1 MKTRILA
8 IATALLSILHLHAQ
22 EPGDKYGVGSMPFN
36 NDGNV
41 VFNETVQI
49 EQSADVLYSLAKSA
63 IADIFVSAKNVIQL
77 DDKDSHTLIAKG
89 KNRISNVTID
99 FTLKIQTKD
108 GRFRMSMYD
117 ITYTATVP
125 NLPNTVWNAEELTD
139 ENCINPK
146 NGQCKKNGKGYARRT
161 VIDTKDKVFKSI
173 ISKMD
178 SVSTEE
184 DW

>member
-1 MKTRILA
+1 MKTRIIA
-8 IATALLSILHLHAQ
+8 IATVLLSILNLHAQ
-22 EPGDKYGVGSMPFN
+22 DDKYGVGSMPFS

-41 VFNETVQI
+41 VFNETIQI

-89 KNRISNVTID
+89 KNRISDVTID

-117 ITYTATVP
+117 ITYTAVIP
-125 NLPNTVWNAEELTD
+125 NLPNTVWRAEELTD

-161 VIDTKDKVFKSI
+161 VINTKDKIFGNI
-173 ISKMD
+173 AAKMA